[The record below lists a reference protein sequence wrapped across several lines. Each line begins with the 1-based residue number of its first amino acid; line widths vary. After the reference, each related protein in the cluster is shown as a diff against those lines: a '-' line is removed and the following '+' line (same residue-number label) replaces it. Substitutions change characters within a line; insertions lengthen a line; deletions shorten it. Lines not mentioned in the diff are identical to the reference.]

1 VLNESMQP
9 LSPHYLA
16 ALLVALT
23 LAGCASQP
31 PQRAARDISADEII
45 NPDRGTRGN
54 PPVYEVMGQRYYV
67 LDSSSGYRENGMAS
81 WYGPDFHGR
90 PTSSGEP
97 YDMHEM
103 TAAHKTLPIPTW
115 VEVTNLR
122 NGRSV
127 IVKVNDRGPF
137 VEGRIIDM
145 SYAAAQSLDMV
156 RAGTAPVEV
165 RALGEPAAAPR
176 IISARVVSEP
186 APRRFAI
193 ISEAAAATPDENDR
207 PMRQVF
213 AQVGA
218 FSDRDNAMRMVN
230 TLEAGGLDSAFVL
243 TETASASVLHR
254 VRIGPLASI
263 DAYDELVELLAALG
277 LTDSRLIV
285 EP

>member
-1 VLNESMQP
+1 
-9 LSPHYLA
+9 
-16 ALLVALT
+16 
-23 LAGCASQP
+23 
-31 PQRAARDISADEII
+31 
-45 NPDRGTRGN
+45 
-54 PPVYEVMGQRYYV
+54 MGQRYYV
-67 LDSSSGYRENGMAS
+67 LDSSSGYRENGTAS
-81 WYGPDFHGR
+81 WYGSDFHGR

-97 YDMHEM
+97 YDMYEM
-103 TAAHKTLPIPTW
+103 TAAHKSLPIPTW

-137 VEGRIIDM
+137 VDDRIIDM

-156 RAGTAPVEV
+156 RAGTVPVEV

-176 IISARVVSEP
+176 IISAQAVPEP

-193 ISEAAAATPDENDR
+193 ISEAAAATPGENDR

-218 FSDRDNAMRMVN
+218 FGDRDNAVRMVT

-243 TETASASVLHR
+243 TESADTGVLHR
-254 VRIGPLASI
+254 VRIGPLASV